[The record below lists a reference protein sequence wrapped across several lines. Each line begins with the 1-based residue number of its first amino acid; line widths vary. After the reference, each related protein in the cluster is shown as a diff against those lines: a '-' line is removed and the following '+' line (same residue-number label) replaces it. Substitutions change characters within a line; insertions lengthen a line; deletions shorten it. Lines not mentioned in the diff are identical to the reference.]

1 MTVTIL
7 LATRN
12 GARFLP
18 RQLESYGEQTLA
30 DWRVLASDDGSDD
43 ATPAILERFRRDN
56 PGRVRLVQGPRTG
69 AADNFLSLIRQAP
82 EADHT
87 AFSDQDDLWLPGKI
101 ARAAAL
107 LSDPPADRPA
117 LYASRV
123 TICDA
128 GLRPAGLSPAP
139 TRPPGFRNA
148 LVQNILYG
156 HSIVL
161 NRAATALLRQA
172 AGRGPRV
179 VMHDW
184 WAYQIVTGA
193 GGRIVFDDESH
204 VLYRQHGGNQ
214 IGAGPDVT
222 GRLTRLRARRQAGW
236 MTATLAALTQAAD
249 LLSPDHRALL
259 DRIAQARAGGRAAF
273 AAACLREGLY
283 RQGPGGRLA
292 PALAALAGRL

>member
-1 MTVTIL
+1 MTVAIL

-18 RQLESYGEQTLA
+18 DQLNSYLEQTLS
-30 DWRVLASDDGSDD
+30 DWHLLASDDASGDD
-43 ATPAILERFRRDN
+43 TPPILDRFRRDH
-56 PGRVRLVQGPRTG
+56 PGRVTLMQGPQTG
-69 AADNFLSLIRQAP
+69 AADNFLSLIQAAP
-82 EADHT
+82 ETDHA

-101 ARAAAL
+101 ARAVTMLDAIPQGL
-107 LSDPPADRPA
+107 PA

-128 GLRPAGLSPAP
+128 ALQPLRLSPAP

-156 HSIVL
+156 HSIVC
-161 NRAATALLRQA
+161 NRAALALLRQA
-172 AGRGPRV
+172 AGRRPQV

-184 WAYQIVTGA
+184 WAYQVVTGA
-193 GGRIVFDDESH
+193 GGRIVFDGESH

-214 IGAGPDVT
+214 VGAGPDMA
-222 GRLTRLRARRQAGW
+222 GRLKRLGARRQVQW
-236 MTATLAALTQAAD
+236 MTATLAALTQADD
-249 LLSPDHRALL
+249 LLAPDHRALL
-259 DRIAQARAGGRAAF
+259 DRIVQARAAGQVAF
-273 AAACLREGLY
+273 AAACLREGLF

-292 PALAALAGRL
+292 PALAALGGRL

>member
-1 MTVTIL
+1 MTVAIL

-12 GARFLP
+12 GARFLA
-18 RQLESYGEQTLA
+18 RQLDSYGEQTLA
-30 DWRVLASDDGSDD
+30 DWQVLASDDGSDD
-43 ATPAILERFRRDN
+43 DTPAILERFRRDH
-56 PGRVRLVQGPRTG
+56 PGRVTLVQGPQTG
-69 AADNFLSLIRQAP
+69 AAGNFLSLIRQAP
-82 EADHT
+82 PAGYT

-101 ARAAAL
+101 ARAVAM
-107 LSDPPADRPA
+107 LSGLPPDRPA

-128 GLRPAGLSPAP
+128 ALRRLRLSPAP
-139 TRPPGFRNA
+139 DRPPGFRNA
-148 LVQNILYG
+148 LVQNILHG

-161 NRAATALLRQA
+161 NRAAMALLRRA
-172 AGRGPRV
+172 AGRGPQV

-184 WAYQIVTGA
+184 WAYQVVTGA

-214 IGAGPDVT
+214 VGGGPDVA
-222 GRLTRLRARRQAGW
+222 GRLMRLRARRQAHW
-236 MTATLAALTQAAD
+236 MTATLAALAQADD
-249 LLSPDHRALL
+249 LMSPDHRALL
-259 DRIAQARAGGRAAF
+259 ARIAQARATGRTALAAT
-273 AAACLREGLY
+273 CLREGLY